1 MRETVA
7 DRALHRARACAV
19 GKGFAVLGA
28 MAYAM
33 LVAAC
38 STFGSSTPADQAAKD
53 AAMGQQATLRPIGG
67 SAITGKIRVVD
78 RGDGAAVLV
87 SAINFPYGAYRIA
100 FHERGNCTSPN
111 GFSAG
116 PAWAP
121 PASGKRPED
130 LVPVQYANSENRVET
145 ELRIPKLHATG
156 VDGVAGRS
164 VVLYAGTAVTE
175 LRPDVPNAAMACG
188 VFEVARPPS
197 FNF

>member
-1 MRETVA
+1 MA
-7 DRALHRARACAV
+7 SNRALHRARESAV
-19 GKGFAVLGA
+19 GKGFAVLA
-28 MAYAM
+28 VIACAM
-33 LVAAC
+33 LAAAC
-38 STFGSSTPADQAAKD
+38 STFHFGNSTPADEAAKE
-53 AAMGQQATLRPIGG
+53 AAMGQQATLRAIGG

-87 SAINFPYGAYRIA
+87 SANNFPYGPYRIA
-100 FHERGNCTSPN
+100 FHERGNCSSPN

-121 PASGKRPED
+121 AASGKRPED
-130 LVPVQYANSENRVET
+130 LVPVQYANSENRVEA

-164 VVLYAGTAVTE
+164 VVLYSGTAVTE

-188 VFEVARPPS
+188 VFEVARTPS